1 MHLDQETLS
10 KLKEKINKDK
20 LYSYLKLTS
29 KKGRTKTLKLI
40 GEN

>member
-29 KKGRTKTLKLI
+29 KKVRTKTLKLI